1 MNTQHCI
8 DTCNLLLEG
17 ERSAV
22 QTYEKAI
29 AKNEPNLK
37 TSELERIKSDHVS
50 AVEKLRQNVLN
61 MGGTPSEGSGAWGS
75 MANAVQSVGNLFG
88 DKGAL
93 HTLKA
98 GESSGKGFYEKA
110 LEDDQVMP
118 DCKEM
123 IRSELLPQCDEHLR
137 TLEALSH

>member
-1 MNTQHCI
+1 MDTKHCI
-8 DTCNLLLEG
+8 DICNLLLEG

-22 QTYEKAI
+22 ETYEKAI
-29 AKNEPNLK
+29 SKNEPDLK
-37 TSELERIKSDHVS
+37 TPELQRIKQDHVN
-50 AVEKLRQNVLN
+50 AVEKLRQNVLH
-61 MGGTPSEGSGAWGS
+61 MGGTPSENSGTWGS
-75 MANAVQSVGNLFG
+75 MANVVQSVGNAMG
-88 DKGAL
+88 EKGSL

-123 IRSELLPQCDEHLR
+123 IRSELLPKCDEHLR
-137 TLEALSH
+137 TLDGLKH